1 MKQRTLGIIKP
12 DGVKRNLIGDIFS
25 RVEKSGLQIV
35 GCRLIQ
41 LDQKKAEG
49 FYAVHKER
57 PFFSSLVASMTAG
70 PVVVFTIEGE
80 NAIQRWRDLM
90 GATNPANAL
99 PGTIRKDLALDIE
112 KNTVHGSDAPETAKF
127 EVGYYFGEGE
137 LFSR

>member
-25 RVEKSGLQIV
+25 RVDKSGLQIV

-99 PGTIRKDLALDIE
+99 PGTIRKDLALVIE

>member
-1 MKQRTLGIIKP
+1 
-12 DGVKRNLIGDIFS
+12 
-25 RVEKSGLQIV
+25 
-35 GCRLIQ
+35 
-41 LDQKKAEG
+41 
-49 FYAVHKER
+49 
-57 PFFSSLVASMTAG
+57 MTAG

-137 LFSR
+137 LFTRWPF